1 MSFFT
6 RFTKEAS
13 NAFHDMYGN
22 VCLGDDAG
30 KSARLTLVLKPH
42 ANPTSSKA
50 AKLNLGMT
58 FLEVNGRAYVQS
70 VIPGSQ
76 AARAG
81 VMPQD
86 AIQFATVFKE
96 EWVQEEHDQQS
107 LSEESLLDATEL
119 ATQHALQ
126 AEASGVR
133 ITYDGLRKVLA
144 EAIDPTQS
152 AFVSPPTHKD
162 KTPWHH
168 GPPIPSTVNICVPQS
183 DADGFVYNDS
193 NRPSSPFRVDLPR
206 PVIFVFRRTRQRKS
220 LHHMGML
227 LPGFRLDDECD
238 FASSL
243 VKRLAPTADMET
255 PIPDTWEEL
264 VHDGTDWLLGSGS
277 MLPPKMKAL
286 QANGPIREEG
296 EHSIP
301 LDSFERE
308 RATKLADLRSKMAA
322 EAMQVDRTDDV
333 EAATIRGMIQKAV
346 GLAFVRASKVVL
358 GVSVHGGSGIVI
370 SRLSDG
376 TWSAPSAIG
385 TWGLGLGLQFGLEV
399 AEYIFILQTQDS
411 LDHFRSGGSFTIGGN
426 IGAAVAGMGREAYG
440 AASAGGGCG
449 GGEVIKDD
457 EYNDNDSNEHE
468 KKSNVGIAPIVAYA
482 KSQGLYI
489 GVSLEGSRIFARNDI
504 NSRTYKFTCGR
515 DVSAYDVLSGKVP
528 TPPEAEDL
536 YAALHSVEFTH
547 EMSCLP
553 RPPEVLRKDS
563 PNAWFYD
570 RSTLGDGAPIK
581 QDPFNFLS
589 TLSKKN
595 AEACETFETQFKK
608 FMYGGVSVQRLL
620 PNTESR
626 TGRTCRERRTM
637 WLMLPEVG
645 SLRLGFVSKLS
656 DGESCVSNKSSTMRA
671 RQNDSNRHSMT
682 EGDLVT
688 VESEEVT
695 LDSALYTDKD
705 GASTIG
711 QIRTGNV
718 QLSQKHSV
726 ALTDLTLLSHDPL
739 VPIKFN
745 PDDQTEHLR
754 VISLQ
759 DVSGT
764 SLLFLANNF
773 REAELL
779 MCGLKLLLERETARL
794 GVRGGLPISALGGRV
809 LDGAMSPTAARGFRD
824 TPSSST
830 TSGGRRRKGSRQMS
844 GYASS
849 EVEEFDDSGG
859 EEGSQNPSK
868 YLPEGRKSWGRV
880 PGRSYMRGQ
889 AAAMKGSQ
897 KSGTNE
903 SGVPQYVHGQ
913 LLVRDVAKKVRLPLP
928 LPLCRVLLLDS
939 TSPVIAR
946 WEKDRGDMNFDHTL
960 WTFPPA
966 TPRELERHASE
977 HSLIATGSMCGAH
990 RTSAFDRMRNG
1001 SWVRLSETQIV
1012 DADDS
1017 EKLAITVSERMPR
1030 RGFSIK
1036 IRILLRAI
1044 KDNACEAT
1052 VFAEIRPV
1060 GKDMSN
1066 QAAVHRAFL
1075 LVFNEIASRY
1085 GEEAGGLMAGFLS
1098 VIDTMGNDG
1107 KPTMDGAEKGR
1118 HFSNNSS
1125 SGSEEKKSDT
1135 PTSKQSRKSNSK
1147 NSGLVSFE
1155 DMLKTGR
1162 TSPELINTERP
1173 STPSLQREI
1182 PEPDQSKRLAAKSK
1196 PAPHANEFVPVPEL
1210 EDELLAPQEP
1220 VLIEVKPLPKIR
1232 LSLMPAPREEDE
1244 ENDSS
1249 SFSPPTQKSRRRK
1262 SSSKRKPSS
1271 SWRKSGRHKNK
1282 A

>member
-6 RFTKEAS
+6 RFSKEAS
-13 NAFHDMYGN
+13 NAFQDMYGS

-42 ANPTSSKA
+42 ANPASSKA

-70 VIPGSQ
+70 VIPGSH
-76 AARAG
+76 AAKAG

-86 AIQFATVFKE
+86 SIQYAVVFKS
-96 EWVQEEHDQQS
+96 EWLAQQLDYDQQS
-107 LSEESLLDATEL
+107 LGDDSLLEEL

-126 AEASGVR
+126 AESSGQR
-133 ITYDGLRKVLA
+133 ISYDGLRKVLA

-152 AFVSPPTHKD
+152 AFVSPPSSND
-162 KTPWHH
+162 GRLPWHR
-168 GPPIPSTVNICVPQS
+168 GPPIPSTVNICVTQS
-183 DADGFVYNDS
+183 DADGFVYN
-193 NRPSSPFRVDLPR
+193 NRPSSPFQMEQPR
-206 PVIFVFRRTRQRKS
+206 PVIFVLRRTRQRKS

-243 VKRLAPTADMET
+243 VKRLAPTADMEIPT
-255 PIPDTWEEL
+255 PDTWEEL

-277 MLPPKMKAL
+277 MLPPKMKTL
-286 QANGPIREEG
+286 PTNGGIRDEG

-301 LDSFERE
+301 LDSYELE

-322 EAMQVDRTDDV
+322 EAMLIDRTDDV

-370 SRLSDG
+370 ARLSDG

-385 TWGLGLGLQFGLEV
+385 TWGLGFGLQFGLEI

-449 GGEVIKDD
+449 GGEVLKDD
-457 EYNDNDSNEHE
+457 EYNDNDSEENGRRY
-468 KKSNVGIAPIVAYA
+468 NVGIAPIVAYA

-489 GVSLEGSRIFARNDI
+489 GVSLEGSRLFARNEI

-515 DVSAYDVLSGKVP
+515 DVSAYDILSGKVP

-570 RSTLGDGAPIK
+570 RSTLCDGPPSK

-589 TLSKKN
+589 TLSKKDVD
-595 AEACETFETQFKK
+595 ACETFETQFKK

-620 PNTESR
+620 PNNESR
-626 TGRTCRERRTM
+626 SGRTGRERRTL

-656 DGESCVSNKSSTMRA
+656 DGEGAVSNKNSTLRA
-671 RQNDSNRHSMT
+671 RQNDSSKISTM

-695 LDSALYTDKD
+695 LDSALNTDKD

-718 QLSQKHSV
+718 QLSHKHSV

-745 PDDQTEHLR
+745 PEDQTEHLR

-759 DVSGT
+759 DVAGT

-824 TPSSST
+824 TPSSTASVG
-830 TSGGRRRKGSRQMS
+830 SNRRRRNGGRSPS
-844 GYASS
+844 GYISS
-849 EVEEFDDSGG
+849 DVEEFDESGG
-859 EEGSQNPSK
+859 EDGSQNPAK

-889 AAAMKGSQ
+889 AASMKGNQ
-897 KSGTNE
+897 ISGSTE
-903 SGVPQYVHGQ
+903 QGVPQYVHGQ
-913 LLVRDVAKKVRLPLP
+913 LLVRDIAKKVRLPLP

-946 WEKDRGDMNFDHTL
+946 WEKDRGDVVFDHTL

-966 TPRELERHASE
+966 TPRELERHTSE

-1017 EKLAITVSERMPR
+1017 EKLAITVAERMPR

-1075 LVFNEIASRY
+1075 LVMNEISSRY
-1085 GEEAGGLMAGFLS
+1085 GEEFGGLMAGFLS
-1098 VIDTMGNDG
+1098 VIDTMGNG
-1107 KPTMDGAEKGR
+1107 EAEFEDTEQRGR
-1118 HFSNNSS
+1118 PFSVTS
-1125 SGSEEKKSDT
+1125 SGEEKKSDS
-1135 PTSKQSRKSNSK
+1135 PNSKQSRRQSK

-1162 TSPELINTERP
+1162 QSPELINTERP
-1173 STPSLQREI
+1173 STPSLQLEI
-1182 PEPDQSKRLAAKSK
+1182 PEPDQAKRLAAKSK
-1196 PAPHANEFVPVPEL
+1196 SAPHINEFAPVPEL
-1210 EDELLAPQEP
+1210 EEEVGPKDP

-1232 LSLMPAPREEDE
+1232 LSLMPSPREEDE
-1244 ENDSS
+1244 DNEST
-1249 SFSPPTQKSRRRK
+1249 SFSPSHQRLRSKKST
-1262 SSSKRKPSS
+1262 SKRKPSS
-1271 SWRKSGRHKNK
+1271 SWRKTGRHKNQV
-1282 A
+1282 